1 MANTVNDVM
10 NVIASPDYGI
20 KNIAGTNQE
29 ILAILEGTHKS
40 KNNIHT
46 IVNDIKTLLQ
56 KLVDTRV
63 EKKPIEIGGN
73 IAKLNNRHIQS
84 ILDEAK
90 DIKKS
95 LNNLTKEIIKQG
107 AKKSTPAIAKL
118 SDKASQKVAD
128 AMVKSIQ
135 KQNKGGMEGMNTLV
149 DTFKKLKDISLKD
162 IFYGKLK
169 LNSLTKI
176 LKKSKENLNI
186 NKKDF
191 ENILKVINSAP
202 SIIDSLSK
210 ISIKVFTLTK
220 FNTIEKLK
228 NILVGEDASLLL
240 ISKTLKENKS
250 TFEKAN
256 EAAKNLK
263 ELISSLNKSMM
274 KLIIASLL
282 SKMVPKSIEK
292 LNTIITEISSLSKT
306 LIKNKKYFEE
316 GSKAAKSM
324 TVLVGNL
331 LVTSIFLT
339 VVMVTGLPAL
349 AGAWILKLIMTP
361 ILSVAKKLSQN
372 EKEIG
377 QAITPALLLTAVTG
391 VMTITSLLLAKISET
406 GASAII
412 GSIFMAAFVGINIGV
427 FYILSKCEQSIK
439 KGGIVM
445 AIMGGSL
452 ILFGI
457 ALGKISD
464 ATKDMSWKQ
473 LGMIGTLTVGFGLAI
488 AALGIPAVAGLIMLG
503 SGVLGAMG
511 LALYTFA
518 KSLKLINDLGK
529 VPTKTLNQVLNAM
542 KTVRNFFIKNALK
555 RKVVKQAKRYKRMM
569 RPFGKTIKH
578 LAKLKQI
585 GSIPMKL
592 VLQTLNAM
600 RSISNYYKENPIRKK
615 TIKQAKRYK
624 KMMRPFGKMVGHL
637 AKLKKMG
644 SIPMKLV
651 LQTLNAMRTIANY
664 YVENPI
670 KKKTIKQAKR
680 YKKMMRPFGKMVNHL
695 AKLKK
700 MGSIPMKLVLQTL
713 NAMRTIANYYV
724 ENPIKKKTIKQAK
737 RYKKMMRPF
746 GKMVGHL
753 AKLKK
758 IGSIP
763 MKLVLQTLNAMSTIA
778 NYYANNPISK
788 KAIKQAKKYKRI
800 MKPFGNTVKSLVS
813 LKEMGSIPKRLI
825 EETLDVIS
833 TITQFYL
840 NQDIGF
846 FGGLKATLIAPIISS
861 IIYSFGRTVKIFK
874 NLKDLQIIPT
884 ESVENIMIAMG
895 HITDYYNNVT
905 LSKNINFKTEFTE
918 KVVEKFTNMAKKIQ
932 DNFTDIKSVD
942 DSAITSIVNACRSII
957 NFYRR
962 PRIFFATYK
971 KIDRMNYA
979 VENFSKIAKNVKD
992 SIQGF
997 SIKDL
1002 VSVNY
1007 AIKSLKRIIRFF
1019 KWNKLKDKQIRN
1031 ARKVTKLLK
1040 DLSTSMLNL
1049 SNIDKSNLSSIGDT
1063 LTNTLDGVNKVD
1075 ISQVMAVTRMFNAF
1089 NRINKSESIINK
1101 FAESVKEFTSTCKN
1115 LMDAMNYNTD
1125 AINNM
1130 DIAGVNG
1137 SSSNSIIEKN
1147 IIEIDGNNNQNRS
1160 GGVHITNVEELARTI
1175 AQQIN
1180 GAISVDV
1187 PDTQVQLL
1195 INGTG
1200 GNEWTISRY

>member
-637 AKLKKMG
+637 AKLKK
-644 SIPMKLV
+644 
-651 LQTLNAMRTIANY
+651 
-664 YVENPI
+664 
-670 KKKTIKQAKR
+670 
-680 YKKMMRPFGKMVNHL
+680 
-695 AKLKK
+695 
-700 MGSIPMKLVLQTL
+700 
-713 NAMRTIANYYV
+713 
-724 ENPIKKKTIKQAK
+724 
-737 RYKKMMRPF
+737 
-746 GKMVGHL
+746 
-753 AKLKK
+753 